1 MPTPRRSLR
10 ALALALAASV
20 LLVACGD
27 DGDDGA
33 AATSTTSSTAPD
45 ETSETSGPTSTVPAS
60 ADAERKAQ
68 AEAAVLRLEDFPDG
82 WEEHDPTAGLAL
94 ELTWND
100 LLSCLGVPSGGQ
112 PLGIAT
118 SPTFLQGLATQAR
131 STVEYL
137 PEERVQ
143 AIGAA
148 LGGPDLDRCLGD
160 AISADAVRSAPEG
173 GVPGPVTVSVLD
185 APSLGQST
193 TARRM
198 TFTMKVEDLEIPIVQ
213 DLVVVLDGDAVTRLV
228 FLNPG
233 GPFPPGL
240 QRTLIE
246 AVAGRA

>member
-1 MPTPRRSLR
+1 M
-10 ALALALAASV
+10 ALALAACV

-33 AATSTTSSTAPD
+33 ATTTTTTGPSTT
-45 ETSETSGPTSTVPAS
+45 EEGTSETSGPTSTVPPS
-60 ADAERKAQ
+60 ADPVRLAE
-68 AEAAVLRLEDFPDG
+68 AEAAVLRQEDFPDG
-82 WEEHDPTAGLAL
+82 WSEHDPTAGLAL

-100 LLSCLGVPSGGQ
+100 LLSCLGVPAGDQ
-112 PLGIAT
+112 ALGIAT

-137 PEERVQ
+137 PEDRVQ

-148 LGGPDLDRCLGD
+148 LAGADLDRCLSE

-173 GVPGPVTVSVLD
+173 GVPGPVTVSALD
-185 APSLGQST
+185 VPALGQAT
-193 TARRM
+193 TAKRM
-198 TFTMKVEDLEIPIVQ
+198 NFTMKVEDLEIPIFQ
-213 DLVVVLDGDAVTRLV
+213 DLVVVLDGDTVTRLV

-233 GPFPPGL
+233 GPFPPSL

-246 AVAGRA
+246 TVVGRA